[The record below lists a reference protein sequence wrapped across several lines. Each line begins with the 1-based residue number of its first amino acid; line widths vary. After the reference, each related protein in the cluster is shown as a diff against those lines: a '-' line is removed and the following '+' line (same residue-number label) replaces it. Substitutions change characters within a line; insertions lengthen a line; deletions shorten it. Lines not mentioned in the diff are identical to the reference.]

1 MRRLLGFLLYAA
13 GGLMVSFSAA
23 RYVVGLVAAQHAR
36 DAWDGAR
43 SVSGVR
49 PAAGDERRGVLADGS
64 PVARLVIPGID
75 LDEIVLEGS
84 DELNAGPGHVTGTAL
99 PGESGNAIIAGER
112 ERAFNHLDALAAG
125 DTIVTESGRG
135 RDTWVVV
142 GKRVVGSGEHVAVR
156 PSNSTLTLTTSWP
169 IRYLGPAPERLVV
182 TAARVERPSVRVAA
196 GN

>member
-1 MRRLLGFLLYAA
+1 
-13 GGLMVSFSAA
+13 MVSFSAA

-49 PAAGDERRGVLADGS
+49 PASGDERRGVLADGS

-99 PGESGNAIIAGER
+99 PGASGNAIIAGER
-112 ERAFNHLDALAAG
+112 ERAFNHHDALEACR
-125 DTIVTESGRG
+125 TIITSSGRG
-135 RDTWVVV
+135 R
-142 GKRVVGSGEHVAVR
+142 
-156 PSNSTLTLTTSWP
+156 
-169 IRYLGPAPERLVV
+169 
-182 TAARVERPSVRVAA
+182 
-196 GN
+196 